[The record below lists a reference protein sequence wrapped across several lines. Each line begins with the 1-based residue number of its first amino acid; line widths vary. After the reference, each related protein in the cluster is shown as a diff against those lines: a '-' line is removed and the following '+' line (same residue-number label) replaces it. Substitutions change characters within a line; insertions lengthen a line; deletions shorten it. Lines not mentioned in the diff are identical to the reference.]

1 MFLREQDRAPHRTL
15 DTPRLSDRK
24 FGAIHRI
31 SGNSRKTSE
40 WHRISGRTAHEAPTI
55 ARRRNPARALEGA
68 ADGSRAR
75 TRTSTMDPVTQL
87 APREVIHR
95 MTQRRRVMSGIDCLS
110 VRTSMS
116 FSRVRADRQ
125 SMPQTVTAP

>member
-1 MFLREQDRAPHRTL
+1 
-15 DTPRLSDRK
+15 
-24 FGAIHRI
+24 
-31 SGNSRKTSE
+31 
-40 WHRISGRTAHEAPTI
+40 
-55 ARRRNPARALEGA
+55 
-68 ADGSRAR
+68 
-75 TRTSTMDPVTQL
+75 MDPVTQL

-125 SMPQTVTAP
+125 SMPQTVTAL